1 MEDAGR
7 RWEVVEDPER
17 LRGCS
22 QFSRWAVTRRL
33 PPSQDTRSGGSD
45 DQETRSSDLSQWH
58 TPGPG
63 YSWLGLT
70 RGVIRSFISLFHW
83 TLLGCHAGRI
93 VWSTSPELIFY
104 VNEPSASSELT
115 QSPVKLWALRKII
128 LQIVLS
134 LSNWIQFSHR
144 PVLYNTHTKHS
155 HLLKLNF
162 WQLESPNKNMKVLY
176 FKETSSFE
184 SELVRSWTSWD
195 IWYSFLLRTFAQF
208 K

>member
-7 RWEVVEDPER
+7 RVEVVEDPER

-33 PPSQDTRSGGSD
+33 PPFQDRRSGGWSVITILRH
-45 DQETRSSDLSQWH
+45 QSVKHTR
-58 TPGPG
+58 P
-63 YSWLGLT
+63 WLLLA
-70 RGVIRSFISLFHW
+70 RVDKRSHLVLHLSLFHW

-104 VNEPSASSELT
+104 VNEPQASSELT

-184 SELVRSWTSWD
+184 SEVVRSWTSWD